1 MRFRRKKKGFKS
13 SIKLIS
19 ETPIE
24 CTHIGNKN
32 QSQIIIYIG
41 TEKFSSREE
50 QSMVKNEDT
59 DGMFSFAIK

>member
-1 MRFRRKKKGFKS
+1 MV
-13 SIKLIS
+13 
-19 ETPIE
+19 
-24 CTHIGNKN
+24 
-32 QSQIIIYIG
+32 IYIG